1 MNPAALLDFQLA
13 HSTWALRELIRHA
26 RTLPA
31 QAIEQDLGIGPG
43 GVRENI
49 AHVLEAMFFFAD
61 NFAGREWH
69 ERPSFAA
76 LSRSLDGLEQLLDAA
91 ATELRDSVLGSL
103 AKGPTDRI
111 PWPNADSGSMP
122 AAAAITQ
129 MIDHATLHRAQC
141 VNMLKRL
148 GISPVPDLDPMT
160 FVAAHAGR

>member
-1 MNPAALLDFQLA
+1 MNLAALLDFQLA
-13 HSTWALRELIRHA
+13 HSAWALRELIRHA

-31 QAIEQDLGIGPG
+31 ETIEQDLGIGPG

-61 NFAGREWH
+61 NFAARQWH
-69 ERPSFAA
+69 ERPTFAA
-76 LSRSLDGLEQLLDAA
+76 LSRSLDGLQELLDAA
-91 ATELRDSVLGSL
+91 SSELRDAVLG
-103 AKGPTDRI
+103 AIARGPADRI

-122 AAAAITQ
+122 AAAALTQ

-148 GISPVPDLDPMT
+148 GITPAPDLDPMT
-160 FVAAHAGR
+160 FVAAQARR